1 MSELWEQSIDAAV
14 PADYAAHPGPAALH
28 QIPALLWTKQPA
40 AKLLQ
45 TGRDRKGS
53 PRGRPVHTARDHQGD
68 PAASEQW
75 EDTPVSRDVELL
87 RGQKPTQSYEDGD
100 GGTAA
105 RTERS

>member
-68 PAASEQW
+68 PAASEQR

-87 RGQKPTQSYEDGD
+87 RGQKPTQSYEDG
-100 GGTAA
+100 GTAA